1 MVMQGLGDAMTRTS
15 RMATAE
21 YVCAHTK
28 ELARLSK
35 DAGLNNLAYMLE
47 VAALEAETHIAAT
60 KTRETTSLN

>member
-1 MVMQGLGDAMTRTS
+1 MVKQGVWGVAMTRTS
-15 RMATAE
+15 KVATAE

-47 VAALEAETHIAAT
+47 VAALEAETHIAAA
-60 KTRETTSLN
+60 KSKETA

>member
-1 MVMQGLGDAMTRTS
+1 MTRTS
-15 RMATAE
+15 KVATAE

-47 VAALEAETHIAAT
+47 VAALEAETHIAAA
-60 KTRETTSLN
+60 KSKETA